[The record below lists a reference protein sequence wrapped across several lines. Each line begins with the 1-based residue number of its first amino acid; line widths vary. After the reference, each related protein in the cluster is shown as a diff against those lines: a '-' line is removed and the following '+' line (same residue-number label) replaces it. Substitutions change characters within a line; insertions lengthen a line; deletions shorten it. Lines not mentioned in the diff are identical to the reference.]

1 MNNKHSIFLQ
11 NKDGIE
17 TRIEYVGTMKLL
29 DLLIEKIKEEKD
41 INNIKEYCL
50 LYKDI
55 YKLIDNE
62 YTYLGSDKEWVEKKK

>member
-11 NKDGIE
+11 KTDGIE
-17 TRIEYVGTMKLL
+17 PRIEYVGIMNLL

-50 LYKDI
+50 LYKDL
-55 YKLIDNE
+55 YKLIDNK
-62 YTYLGSDKEWVEKKK
+62 YTYLGSEK

>member
-1 MNNKHSIFLQ
+1 MSNKHSVFLQ
-11 NKDGIE
+11 TKDGME
-17 TRIEYVGTMKLL
+17 TRIEYIGTMKLL

-62 YTYLGSDKEWVEKKK
+62 HTYLGSGKE